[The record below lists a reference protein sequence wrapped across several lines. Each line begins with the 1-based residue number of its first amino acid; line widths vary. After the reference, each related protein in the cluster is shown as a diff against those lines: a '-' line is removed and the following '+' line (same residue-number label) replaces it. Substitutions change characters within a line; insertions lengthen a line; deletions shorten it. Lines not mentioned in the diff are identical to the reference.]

1 MPNFDTGHQF
11 LTFLTPIKP
20 GNTLDPTGAT
30 VSHEQLVRATLG
42 LLPTALQSPATQKI
56 GENSPFARNRMTH
69 LCRFVVLEDTI
80 FNGRNPKDAIL
91 TSVLKEDP
99 INPLPVDRLNCA
111 YLAFCADVDAVT
123 DEGAPLPATLDAAS
137 QERVRDSY
145 LRLLWTTMEPELR
158 LIYGNCVGF
167 DGVTTAAEFAAYMTR
182 CQVETTMPF
191 NDYWISPPDLSSLNT
206 REIGII
212 AAVPAVVTLF
222 GLVAALFDWMSW
234 GLFFWALLVT
244 VIVIYGL
251 YRYVMAKGQN
261 PMPPAEYGDLPSV
274 LKSLYLQQNF
284 ADFVIDNQGRDAAA
298 LHDAFGT
305 FLQTHRPGD
314 KMAPSQAPG
323 VISIRAAN
331 GIVKG

>member
-1 MPNFDTGHQF
+1 
-11 LTFLTPIKP
+11 
-20 GNTLDPTGAT
+20 
-30 VSHEQLVRATLG
+30 
-42 LLPTALQSPATQKI
+42 
-56 GENSPFARNRMTH
+56 
-69 LCRFVVLEDTI
+69 
-80 FNGRNPKDAIL
+80 
-91 TSVLKEDP
+91 
-99 INPLPVDRLNCA
+99 
-111 YLAFCADVDAVT
+111 
-123 DEGAPLPATLDAAS
+123 
-137 QERVRDSY
+137 
-145 LRLLWTTMEPELR
+145 
-158 LIYGNCVGF
+158 
-167 DGVTTAAEFAAYMTR
+167 MTR